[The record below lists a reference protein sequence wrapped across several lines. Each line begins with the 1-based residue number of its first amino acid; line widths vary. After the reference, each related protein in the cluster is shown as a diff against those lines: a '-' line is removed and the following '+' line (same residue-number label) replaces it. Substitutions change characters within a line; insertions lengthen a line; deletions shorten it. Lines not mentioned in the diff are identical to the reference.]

1 MKKEPPRFGAA
12 SSKVLQIGGGKVLF
26 QIVPAKVCVDHRVNL
41 GGNRFFDPVRAGP
54 GDSGLFLVHS
64 IPSNGD
70 SGLLL
75 RLFLRIPVLVILSD
89 FGEHAQGAQ
98 IDAGAVNGGLNVS
111 GKRVPVCFHF
121 RVLIF
126 HTITAFRMSKWMKFI
141 TKIRKETKR

>member
-12 SSKVLQIGGGKVLF
+12 SSKVLQIGCGKVIF
-26 QIVPAKVCVDHRVNL
+26 QIVPSKIRVDHRIDPRR
-41 GGNRFFDPVRAGP
+41 NRFFDSVRAGP
-54 GDSGLFLVHS
+54 GDSGLFLIHS

-75 RLFLRIPVLVILSD
+75 RLFLRIPVLVILSNL
-89 FGEHAQGAQ
+89 GQHAQGAQ
-98 IDAGAVNGGLNVS
+98 VDAGAVNGGLNVS

-126 HTITAFRMSKWMKFI
+126 HTITAFRMSKWMRFI